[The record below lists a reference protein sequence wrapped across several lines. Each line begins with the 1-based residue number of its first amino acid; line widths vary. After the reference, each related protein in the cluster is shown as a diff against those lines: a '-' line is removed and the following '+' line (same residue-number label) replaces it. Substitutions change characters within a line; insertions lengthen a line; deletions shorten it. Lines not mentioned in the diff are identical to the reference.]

1 MADEFN
7 VISRDVPASAATVD
21 IIPQTYSPTSTRPA
35 WDLSPREP
43 HLYDYLLVLR
53 KHQWLILSFMLAVV
67 TIVSIATFRMRPVYV
82 ATTRIELGRENANI
96 LPFQGTDSYDYMLDL
111 ENYIETQSKILTS
124 ETLAL
129 QTIRTGV
136 LSGIS
141 GSGSDSQSEAI
152 ATGNLANQKRPPEL
166 GAFLGSL
173 SVKRVP
179 NSRLMDISYEAN
191 SPELAAQIV
200 NAHIRNFIDQN
211 RRSHYDAT
219 TAATTW
225 LTDQLDE
232 LKIKVKNSEDARLD
246 YERKNQIWEV
256 DDKQNITTQRLSEL
270 NRQLIDAQSDRMKK
284 QSMYDF
290 AKQGD
295 ADIVPQ
301 IRDSITVQDLLKR
314 RSDLNGQYTEASN
327 QYGPNFPKVQRLQS
341 QIKEIDQNLEREKKG
356 VVARLGSE
364 YHEAQQRE
372 ELLTRTLDQQKTEAN
387 LMSERMVQYN
397 ILKRDAEAD
406 KALYDGLLTKLKEAG
421 ISSALQSSNIRIVDP
436 AMIPSTPA
444 RPAKGR
450 NITLAF
456 LVGIAGGIG
465 LALIREYM
473 DNTVKTPD
481 DIESLSRL
489 PSLAVVPAFQDS
501 DGDAPKRR
509 SLADALGNGH
519 SRHVELVAQHLPKSQ
534 MSEAFRAL
542 RTALLLS
549 QAGHPPQVIL
559 VTSALP
565 REGKTTAA
573 ANLAVT
579 LAQLGDRTLLIDA
592 DLRKPGVGRL
602 LNLNGGKYAGLSSYL
617 AGVSSLDLVTVQ
629 HPAIPN
635 LSAIPTGP
643 LPPNP
648 ADLLSSHRL
657 ADAITQ
663 LRSQYKFIVIDT
675 PPVMAAT
682 DAVILSVQAD
692 GVLLVVRSGET
703 PKEAFTRTRDL
714 LVSVKCHLLGVVLNA
729 VDSKAPDYYYSYRYY
744 PYSYG
749 YGPKDSAESHHA
761 DGDDEPEHAFAA
773 AASHGAHRRNKDHRD
788 RDDDIQQL

>member
-1 MADEFN
+1 MADDFKL
-7 VISRDVPASAATVD
+7 ISRDDPSNGAVD
-21 IIPQTYSPTSTRPA
+21 IISQAVRPTFE
-35 WDLSPREP
+35 LSPREP
-43 HLYDYLLVLR
+43 HLYDYLLILR

-67 TIVSIATFRMRPVYV
+67 TIVSIATFRMQPVFV
-82 ATTRIELGRENANI
+82 AGSRIELGRENANI

-136 LSGIS
+136 LTGQPQFQN
-141 GSGSDSQSEAI
+141 SDPSSEAM
-152 ATGNLANQKRPPEL
+152 ATGSLANQKRPPEL

-173 SVKRVP
+173 SVRRVP
-179 NSRLMDISYEAN
+179 NSRLMDITFEAT
-191 SPELAAQIV
+191 SPELAAQVV
-200 NAHIRNFIDQN
+200 NAHIRNYIDQN

-232 LKIKVKNSEDARLD
+232 LKIKVKNSENARLD

-256 DDKQNITTQRLSEL
+256 DDKQNLTTQRLSEVS
-270 NRQLIDAQSDRMKK
+270 RQLIDAQGDRMRK
-284 QSMYDF
+284 QSLFEF

-295 ADIVPQ
+295 ADLIPQ
-301 IRDSITVQDLLKR
+301 IRDNIGVQDLLRKR
-314 RSDLNGQYTEASN
+314 RELTGQYTEASN

-341 QIKEIDQNLEREKKG
+341 QLKEIDQALDREKRA
-356 VVARLGSE
+356 VLVRLGSE

-372 ELLTRTLDQQKTEAN
+372 QLLMHTLDQQKSEAS
-387 LMSERMVQYN
+387 LMSERMVQYS

-421 ISSALQSSNIRIVDP
+421 ISAALQSSNIRIVDP
-436 AMIPSTPA
+436 AMIPSFPS
-444 RPAKGR
+444 RPAKAR
-450 NITLAF
+450 NVALAF
-456 LVGIAGGIG
+456 LVGLVGGIG
-465 LALIREYM
+465 LAILREYM

-481 DIESLSRL
+481 DIETLARL
-489 PSLAVVPAFQDS
+489 PSLAVVPAFEDS
-501 DGDAPKRR
+501 QRDGRR
-509 SLADALGNGH
+509 NKTLKEAMGNGQA
-519 SRHVELVAQHLPKSQ
+519 RQVELVAQHLPKSQ

-549 QAGHPPQVIL
+549 QAGRPPQVIL

-602 LNLNGGKYAGLSSYL
+602 LNMTSGKYAGLSSYL

-629 HPAIPN
+629 HPSVPN

-657 ADAITQ
+657 ADAIAQ
-663 LRSQYKFIVIDT
+663 LRSKFKFIVIDT

-714 LVSVKCHLLGVVLNA
+714 LVSVKCRLLGVVLNA
-729 VDSKAPDYYYSYRYY
+729 VNSKAPDYYYSYRYY
-744 PYSYG
+744 PYAYG
-749 YGPKDSAESHHA
+749 YGPQES
-761 DGDDEPEHAFAA
+761 
-773 AASHGAHRRNKDHRD
+773 ASHGSEEEDASFQSSPAHGRHD
-788 RDDDIQQL
+788 RGDQDDIQEL